1 MGNWFVIRKTTLD
14 RLFLVPRFHGESLFL
29 LHKRTVALWLFY
41 AGILCAFFCTLCPW
55 FLWPLAG
62 YPAVVASLFLVPS
75 FLLSRTLSNP
85 IYGRPGF
92 LLPTLAILLLLLV
105 MSVSSGRNVNGI
117 FMAFFSTLVYL
128 SVFYL
133 RVAELQRLGRVLTLA
148 MALILCVSIPAFVLH
163 LAGFPFPHRS
173 VSFQDYQ
180 FDNYLFFLVDMRFNF
195 ELIPRFH
202 SVFLEPS
209 HLGMACI
216 ALLYSQ
222 IGRWNTWPCR
232 VLFLALLMSF
242 SLAAYLCLV
251 VMLFSA
257 AWMKGKSIIGKI
269 VLLSVLGGAMVVGSI
284 FYNRGDNLVNQLIVQ
299 RLALNEEGNIE
310 GDNRTTDLFTREYEK
325 AIDSGDILLGRGMEE
340 VQKFG
345 FGNAGYRVYIYTYGL
360 VTLFFLVLF
369 FAVLSRTSP
378 NRRAVLS
385 MLLIELVTF
394 IPHAQPIRF
403 YTFIP
408 YYILMFS
415 TVYPVIRK
423 SQSSVCPART
433 HE

>member
-1 MGNWFVIRKTTLD
+1 M
-14 RLFLVPRFHGESLFL
+14 
-29 LHKRTVALWLFY
+29 
-41 AGILCAFFCTLCPW
+41 
-55 FLWPLAG
+55 
-62 YPAVVASLFLVPS
+62 
-75 FLLSRTLSNP
+75 
-85 IYGRPGF
+85 
-92 LLPTLAILLLLLV
+92 
-105 MSVSSGRNVNGI
+105 
-117 FMAFFSTLVYL
+117 
-128 SVFYL
+128 
-133 RVAELQRLGRVLTLA
+133 
-148 MALILCVSIPAFVLH
+148 
-163 LAGFPFPHRS
+163 
-173 VSFQDYQ
+173 SFQDYQ
-180 FDNYLFFLVDMRFNF
+180 FDIYLFFLVDMRFNF